1 MKKLIVFNLF
11 IAISIHF
18 SIAREGNEKID
29 ELLNYYV
36 DNFQFNGTVLIAHK
50 GKPIYDKSFGYANL
64 TWNIPNNKNTKYR
77 IYSMSKAFTSMIIY
91 QLINE
96 NKIELNDR
104 LKKYIPEFKSD
115 NGNLITIHNLL
126 THTSGIKDYLKVDG
140 KTKEDLDRLSYST
153 REYIEKFI
161 DKDLEF
167 VPGTKVNYSNSNYY
181 LLSVIIEKITD
192 KSFEENINERIF
204 IPLGMKNSGVE
215 NSKDILSNMSTGYF
229 TSFGDY
235 TSASYVSMENFRGC
249 GNIYSTAGDLLK
261 WDQALYTENLLPDS
275 LKKIMY
281 TPLIGKMFAS
291 GWLIEK
297 RVMKTIG
304 DTLSLIRHSGGYWG
318 YRANII
324 RVNNNQ
330 YTIIILSNTN
340 LNNSIFM
347 NLSDNILNTLCEE
360 PFKFPK
366 IPVSMYLYP
375 IIKKDGVKKAVIEYN
390 IAKGDP
396 NKYGFHF
403 MELKTLGEFLLENS
417 NYQDAT
423 EIFKLNVKE
432 YPENWVVY
440 ADLADIYLK
449 QKDKINAI
457 ENLKKSLEAN
467 KKNNEF
473 ENQAYQEIQKRLN
486 ELNE

>member
-1 MKKLIVFNLF
+1 MKRIILINLLV
-11 IAISIHF
+11 AISIHF
-18 SIAREGNEKID
+18 SIAGEGNFKID

-50 GKPIYDKSFGYANL
+50 GKPIYEKSFGYANL
-64 TWNIPNNKNTKYR
+64 TWNLPNNQDTKYR
-77 IYSMSKAFTSMIIY
+77 IYSMSKAFTSMVIY
-91 QLINE
+91 QLISE
-96 NKIELNDR
+96 NKLGLNDR

-115 NGNLITIHNLL
+115 TGNLITIQNLL
-126 THTSGIKDYLKVDG
+126 THTSGIKDYLKADG
-140 KTKEDLDRLSYST
+140 KTKEDVDRLSYST

-192 KSFEENINERIF
+192 ESFEENINERIF

-215 NSKDILSNMSTGYF
+215 NSKDILSSMSTGYF
-229 TSFGDY
+229 TSFGEY
-235 TSASYVSMENFRGC
+235 TSASYVSMENLMGC
-249 GNIYSTAGDLLK
+249 GNIYTTAEDLLK

-297 RVMKTIG
+297 RAMKTKG

-324 RVNNNQ
+324 RVNSNQ
-330 YTIIILSNTN
+330 YTIIILSNIN

-347 NLSDNILNTLCEE
+347 NLSDNILNALYEE
-360 PFKFPK
+360 PSNYPK
-366 IPVSMYLYP
+366 IPISMYLYP
-375 IIKKDGVKKAVIEYN
+375 IIKKDGIKKAVNEYN
-390 IAKGDP
+390 IAKSEP

-403 MELKTLGEFLLENS
+403 MELKALGDFLSENK
-417 NYQDAT
+417 NYKDAA

-432 YPENWVVY
+432 YPDNWVVY
-440 ADLADIYLK
+440 ADLADIYIKL
-449 QKDKINAI
+449 KDKNNAI
-457 ENLKKSLEAN
+457 ENLKKSLETN
-467 KKNNEF
+467 KKDNEF
-473 ENQAYQEIQKRLN
+473 ERQAYQDIQKRLN
-486 ELNE
+486 ELSE